1 MMLSTTSGAFPI
13 PAQVASLLPQVP
25 PVPSPDAPDYKAQA
39 KTFNDWLEASPGH
52 TIDFERLRRWHLV
65 QDELAAQALASGR
78 DYIVTADGLD

>member
-25 PVPSPDAPDYKAQA
+25 PVPSPEAPDYPALA
-39 KTFNDWLEASPGH
+39 KSFNEWLDASPNH

-65 QDELAAQALASGR
+65 QDELAAQAVASGR
-78 DYIVTADGLD
+78 EFVVTADGLD